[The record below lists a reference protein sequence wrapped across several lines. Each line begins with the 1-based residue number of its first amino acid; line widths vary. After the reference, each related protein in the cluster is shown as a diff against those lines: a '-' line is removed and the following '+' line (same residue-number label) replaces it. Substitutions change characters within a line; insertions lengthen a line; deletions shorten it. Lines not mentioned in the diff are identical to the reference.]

1 MEELSI
7 LYETKVWQTAEQK
20 RPPFTSALYANGFS
34 PVIEDPNTNVK
45 IFECLMDFP
54 CQESEQSIANGSSC
68 NAHSKG
74 ASLSNTFYFARNPNQ
89 DARKHH
95 VEEALRVLGVIEQHK
110 EYFTGSKVTVAY
122 LFHVLYMS
130 SLAVS
135 PTLLEMG
142 GPRH

>member
-1 MEELSI
+1 
-7 LYETKVWQTAEQK
+7 
-20 RPPFTSALYANGFS
+20 
-34 PVIEDPNTNVK
+34 
-45 IFECLMDFP
+45 MDSP

-74 ASLSNTFYFARNPNQ
+74 ASLSNTFYFVRNPNQ

-135 PTLLEMG
+135 ATLLEMG